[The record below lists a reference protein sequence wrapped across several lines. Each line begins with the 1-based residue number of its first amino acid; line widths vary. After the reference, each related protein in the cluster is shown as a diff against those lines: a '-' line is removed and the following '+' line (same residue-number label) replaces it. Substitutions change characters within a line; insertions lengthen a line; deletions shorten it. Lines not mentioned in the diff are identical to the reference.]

1 MCGFVESGTELDF
14 FFFFSKPHSIT
25 NTFLQITLSLTQWH
39 NNKRPYFTGPSV
51 CRVSGCMEDMQSI
64 WPHIHEHATLAMI
77 KVVLASHWLG
87 RPGKDV
93 ERICDTRTWIEVI
106 AKADERSLVF
116 LKLFFVLFF
125 KRIYGYSGKCYR
137 IRVLLGGWWK
147 HGDFISFIF
156 FFNFMFI

>member
-1 MCGFVESGTELDF
+1 MRLCRVWHRAG

-25 NTFLQITLSLTQWH
+25 NTFLQSLTQWH
-39 NNKRPYFTGPSV
+39 NNNRPYFTGPSV

-116 LKLFFVLFF
+116 LKLFFVLFQTHIWIF
-125 KRIYGYSGKCYR
+125 WKMLSYQSLTRG
-137 IRVLLGGWWK
+137 VVETWWL
-147 HGDFISFIF
+147 HIIHLFL
-156 FFNFMFI
+156 NFMFI